1 MDQKPLHF
9 LVQAASFLRRI
20 SKTSLGLTPGTT
32 RAWARR
38 TFFDRDD
45 GAALVGLGQRHVEP
59 RAFLQER
66 DVARGGTQSRVHY
79 SSVTYEAFDARAIQ
93 IKSLSGPLI
102 ATLVGF
108 GLQQK
113 STALII
119 AAIII
124 ALSLWVLEA
133 I

>member
-20 SKTSLGLTPGTT
+20 SKTSLGLTP
-32 RAWARR
+32 RR

-45 GAALVGLGQRHVEP
+45 GAALVGIDQRHVEP
-59 RAFLQER
+59 RVFLQER

-113 STALII
+113 SSALII
-119 AAIII
+119 AALIIR
-124 ALSLWVLEA
+124 
-133 I
+133 